1 MLAGSWAL
9 VRLQWFKP
17 ARSARA
23 AGARTFSSA
32 NYGTVYPSKLHIAHY
47 SRTETEQTV
56 DGALPQ
62 ATANENGQAKSE
74 NVFEDYA
81 EEYVSIASASQ
92 PPKPSVMDVITNT
105 LPAMLPQPSTDDMSI
120 FEEESSEYET
130 HVATTVS
137 KITSIDRHLWKLLR
151 AGQHDEAYDI
161 LVEVKQLGSEPR
173 FNLVYEAAAIAT
185 LDSLLESS
193 STRAVAEQ
201 LTRFETFFSYIPPS
215 WSADKVRSFSE
226 IRKRILHAPLIN
238 MDLIIRFSLI
248 LFRKG
253 YQNLVQK
260 YTIPIIARFASSEV
274 CLQFLRDT
282 KAANKQLY
290 SSQFNKTMRRAT
302 ARQFRATSLYWLA
315 FSGRLEEALT
325 LLPRKGL
332 REKKFK
338 LKWTVHA
345 LLRFHLERSSDPAH
359 HELIPYVDS
368 LLEDPPAGQPLAH
381 SVPRDIGHNDES
393 LPELAEPGTSDQE
406 AYGESGET
414 QAFAELEDQAIV
426 DMDLDL
432 PSPSPVGIM
441 AVTLRRLKNAYASST
456 EHLFTKPPPL
466 EEVLSFFTSYMTYL
480 PDENGRA
487 IRLLRRRAFRL
498 GRGPASHFLFA
509 EMLYYYRTGMPG
521 LVLETYVKHFYISA
535 LPKENVLEL
544 YREFRDCRRNE
555 YGSTEEVSWNPNP
568 MRLSF
573 RMGMS
578 EQDILLLKTQLW
590 PTTGHTTLVWH
601 ALVALTAGDN
611 IQQLYQK
618 LLQIATEGSSFM
630 SSPSSQFEKCSTAL
644 VPPSTW
650 RSKVPAAAYTPF
662 FRKML
667 KTSGEASVAS
677 LGASLL
683 NDMVRAGTAPNKHHL
698 TEVARS
704 FAQEGDSRRA
714 FMIMEQMEAA
724 KKEREEHSGYDPES
738 GDKPTLFPIP
748 DSVFYRALLRGFISN
763 GNLDDAE
770 RVAAKIPQLDEPAP
784 GTEETSGQN
793 EVIDRLRQDLAE
805 LRRAKGYF

>member
-9 VRLQWFKP
+9 VRSQWFSP
-17 ARSARA
+17 VRSARA

-32 NYGTVYPSKLHIAHY
+32 NSGTVYPSKLHLAHY
-47 SRTETEQTV
+47 SRTETEQTE

-62 ATANENGQAKSE
+62 ATANKNGQATSE

-81 EEYVSIASASQ
+81 EEYVSIASASK
-92 PPKPSVMDVITNT
+92 PPKPSVMDIIANT
-105 LPAMLPQPSTDDMSI
+105 LPAMLPPPSTDDMSI

-130 HVATTVS
+130 HVSTTVS

-151 AGQHDEAYDI
+151 AGEYDEAYNI
-161 LVEVKQLGSEPR
+161 LMEMKQLDSNPR
-173 FNLVYEAAAIAT
+173 FHSIYEAAAIAT
-185 LDSLLESS
+185 LDSLPESS
-193 STRAVAEQ
+193 SARAIAEQ

-226 IRKRILHAPLIN
+226 IRKRILHTPLIN
-238 MDLIIRFSLI
+238 MDLIVRFSLI
-248 LFRKG
+248 LIRKG

-260 YTIPIIARFASSEV
+260 YTIPIVARFASSET

-282 KAANKQLY
+282 KTANKQFY
-290 SSQFNKTMRRAT
+290 STHLNKSMQRASAREFRTT
-302 ARQFRATSLYWLA
+302 ALYWLA
-315 FSGRLEEALT
+315 FSGRLEEAIA
-325 LLPRKGL
+325 LLPRKNL

-338 LKWTVHA
+338 LTRTMHA
-345 LLRFHLERSSDPAH
+345 LLRFRLERSSDPAH

-368 LLEDPPAGQPLAH
+368 LLEGPSAGQSLSH
-381 SVPRDIGHNDES
+381 GVPRDIDHKES
-393 LPELAEPGTSDQE
+393 LPELAESGTSDQE
-406 AYGESGET
+406 AYGESGKI
-414 QAFAELEDQAIV
+414 QAFAELEDEAII
-426 DMDLDL
+426 DTDLDL
-432 PSPSPVGIM
+432 PSPSPVEIL
-441 AVTLRRLKNAYASST
+441 AVTLRRLKNAYVSST
-456 EHLFTKPPPL
+456 EHLFTTPPSV

-480 PDENGRA
+480 PDQNGRA

-509 EMLYYYRTGMPG
+509 EMLHYYRTGMPG
-521 LVLETYVKHFYISA
+521 LVLETYVNHFYISA
-535 LPKENVLEL
+535 LPKEDVLAL
-544 YREFRDCRRNE
+544 YHEFRDCRRHE
-555 YGSTEEVSWNPNP
+555 YDATGEVPSDASP
-568 MRLSF
+568 MYLPF

-578 EQDILLLKTQLW
+578 EQDPLLSKIQLW
-590 PTTGHTTLVWH
+590 PATGHTTLVWH
-601 ALVALTAGDN
+601 ALAALTPEDY

-618 LLQIATEGSSFM
+618 MLQIATEGSSFM
-630 SSPSSQFEKCSTAL
+630 SGPSSQFEKHSTAL

-650 RSKVPAAAYTPF
+650 RSKVPAAAFTPF
-662 FRKML
+662 FRKVL
-667 KTSGEASVAS
+667 RISGETS

-683 NDMVRAGTAPNKHHL
+683 SDMAHTGTAPNRHHL

-704 FAQEGDSRRA
+704 FAQQGDSRRA

-724 KKEREEHSGYDPES
+724 KKEREEHSSDDPES

-770 RVAAKIPQLDEPAP
+770 RVAAKIPHLDEPAP
-784 GTEETSGQN
+784 GTEETPGLHD
-793 EVIDRLRQDLAE
+793 VIERLRQDLSE
-805 LRRAKGYF
+805 LRRAKRHF